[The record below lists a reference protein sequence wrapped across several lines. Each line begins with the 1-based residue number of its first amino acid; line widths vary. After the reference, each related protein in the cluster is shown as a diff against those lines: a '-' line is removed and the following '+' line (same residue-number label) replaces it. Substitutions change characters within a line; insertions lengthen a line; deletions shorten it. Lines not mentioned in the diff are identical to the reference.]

1 MYEFIY
7 PLFLFLIGSIMLFVG
22 SDYLVD
28 NSSLL
33 AKRNNL
39 SPIIIGVTVI
49 AFGTSLPELVVSLNA
64 ALNDLPNLIIGNI
77 VGSNISN
84 ICLVLGLV
92 LVFFNFKI
100 LDVKNSKI
108 NLCSLFFITI
118 IFLFLILFNNKLS
131 FFVAL
136 IFLFL
141 FLLYLFLIFQNYN
154 LDKQNTVFKGVSLI
168 RIISLIILGLFL
180 VVFGSEL
187 FIKGAIDLAGLIGME
202 NSVVGLT
209 IIALGTSIPEL
220 FVSINAAFKKEY
232 DFIFG
237 NVLGSNIINI
247 LLVGGLVSLFRELS
261 YNSFDYYNSIIILSF
276 STFLLVF
283 LFIHKIILN
292 RILGSVFIIIYFI
305 FLYINFLKIL

>member
-1 MYEFIY
+1 MFEFLY
-7 PLFLFLIGSIMLFVG
+7 PLFLFLIGAVMLFFG

-33 AKRNNL
+33 AKRNNM
-39 SPIIIGVTVI
+39 SPLIIGVTVI
-49 AFGTSLPELVVSLNA
+49 AFGTSLPELVVSFNA

-100 LDVKNSKI
+100 LDIRNSKI
-108 NLCSLFFITI
+108 NLYSLFFITV
-118 IFLFLILFNNKLS
+118 IFLFLILFNNQLS
-131 FFVAL
+131 VFVAF

-141 FLLYLFLIFQNYN
+141 FSLYLFLIFHNYN
-154 LDKQNTVFKGVSLI
+154 LDEQNTVFEA
-168 RIISLIILGLFL
+168 ISLRRTIFLIVLGLFL
-180 VVFGSEL
+180 VVVGSEL
-187 FIKGAIDLAGLIGME
+187 FIKGALDLARLIGMG

-209 IIALGTSIPEL
+209 IVALGTSIPEL
-220 FVSINAAFKKEY
+220 FVSINAAFKREY

-261 YNSFDYYNSIIILSF
+261 YNSFDYYNSIIILCF
-276 STFLLVF
+276 STFLLIF
-283 LFIHKIILN
+283 LFLHKIFLN

>member
-131 FFVAL
+131 LFVAL

-154 LDKQNTVFKGVSLI
+154 LDEQNTVFKGVSLI

>member
-1 MYEFIY
+1 M
-7 PLFLFLIGSIMLFVG
+7 
-22 SDYLVD
+22 
-28 NSSLL
+28 
-33 AKRNNL
+33 
-39 SPIIIGVTVI
+39 
-49 AFGTSLPELVVSLNA
+49 
-64 ALNDLPNLIIGNI
+64 
-77 VGSNISN
+77 
-84 ICLVLGLV
+84 
-92 LVFFNFKI
+92 
-100 LDVKNSKI
+100 
-108 NLCSLFFITI
+108 
-118 IFLFLILFNNKLS
+118 
-131 FFVAL
+131 
-136 IFLFL
+136 
-141 FLLYLFLIFQNYN
+141 
-154 LDKQNTVFKGVSLI
+154 
-168 RIISLIILGLFL
+168 

-305 FLYINFLKIL
+305 FLYINFI